1 MPFQRPTLD
10 QIIDRIRGDIKG
22 ALSITTILRRSFLE
36 AFARAN
42 GGAAHI
48 MHGHL
53 VFISRQLFPD
63 QAEGPYLKRWAS
75 IYFIQQ
81 KAATY
86 AQLAVAITFTAAATA
101 PALSELQR
109 SDGVLYELD
118 ADVTAVAPGVVTGLA
133 VCKVAGDIGNL
144 GDGETLSFTSP
155 IADIESD
162 VVVNDTEVEGFDL
175 ESEEDL
181 RTRVV
186 ERIRQPPQGGAAWD
200 YIAWAKEVAGVT
212 RAWVLPGHLGQGTV
226 GVSFVLD
233 DSDPIIPD
241 QNKVDE
247 VQAWITQPNKAP
259 VTAEVYVFA
268 PIELVVNP
276 NIRIK
281 PNTQAVRDAITQ
293 EIIDLFQREAQV
305 SGAYKTVGEFYD
317 GKIPLSKLNEA
328 ISLAAGEEDHQV
340 VSPANDISPTTS
352 QIATLGNI
360 TFQTLV

>member
-1 MPFQRPTLD
+1 MPFQRPTLA
-10 QIIDRIRGDIKG
+10 QIIDRARGDIKG
-22 ALSITTILRRSFLE
+22 ALEITTILRRSFLE
-36 AFARAN
+36 ATARAL
-42 GGAAHI
+42 GGMAHI
-48 MHGHL
+48 LHGHL

-81 KAATY
+81 KAATF
-86 AQLAVAITFTAAATA
+86 AQLQVNIVFTAAATA
-101 PALSELQR
+101 TALSELQR
-109 SDGVLYELD
+109 TDGVLYELD
-118 ADVTAVAPGVVTGLA
+118 ADVTASGAGTLQGIVT
-133 VCKVAGDIGNL
+133 CKTAGDIGNL
-144 GDGETLSFTSP
+144 GDGETLTFTSP
-155 IADIESD
+155 IADVESS
-162 VVVNDTEVEGFDL
+162 VVVDETVTAGFDM
-175 ESEEDL
+175 ETEEDL

-212 RAWVLPGHLGQGTV
+212 RAWVFPGHLGQGTV

-233 DSDPIIPD
+233 AADPIIPD

-247 VQAWITQPNKAP
+247 VQAWITGPDKAP
-259 VTAEVYVFA
+259 VGAEVTVFA

-281 PNTQAVRDAITQ
+281 PNTQAVRDAITE
-293 EIIDLFQREAQV
+293 EIADLFRREAQV
-305 SGAYKTVGEFYD
+305 AGAYKTVDEFYD

-328 ISLAAGEEDHQV
+328 ISLAAGEDDHQV
-340 VSPANDISPTTS
+340 VLPTTDISPTTS
-352 QIATLGNI
+352 QIATLGTI